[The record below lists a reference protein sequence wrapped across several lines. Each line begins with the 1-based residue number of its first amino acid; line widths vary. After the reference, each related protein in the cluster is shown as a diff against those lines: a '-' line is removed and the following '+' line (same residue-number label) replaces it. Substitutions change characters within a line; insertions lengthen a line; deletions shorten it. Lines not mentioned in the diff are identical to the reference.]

1 MIYSTYGFSK
11 GKTTSSIG
19 TAARALSNGEKVLF
33 VQFLKD
39 RNDGAL
45 KLLED
50 ASPSFDWLVQ
60 GTKGFD
66 KEDGNLFAE
75 QVFQEIINQ
84 KYDFVVL
91 DEILVALDN
100 NLLDL
105 NLFSDIINYCSVNGI
120 DVYLTGRITNGQLR
134 HQIEELSDIATDMRN
149 DRHCFDKLCKT
160 CNRTY
165 PYYFKYCP
173 NCGAELPPNTLA
185 RKGREY

>member
-50 ASPSFDWLVQ
+50 SSPCLNWVVQ
-60 GTKGFD
+60 GTKNFK
-66 KEDGNLFAE
+66 KEECDTFAGI
-75 QVFQEIINQ
+75 VFQEITNH
-84 KYDFVVL
+84 KYSFVVL
-91 DEILVALDN
+91 DEVLVALDS
-100 NLLDL
+100 NLLDR
-105 NLFSDIINYCSVNGI
+105 NLFSDIINYCSVNDI

-134 HQIEELSDIATDMRN
+134 HQIEELSDVATDMRN
-149 DRHCFDKLCKT
+149 DRHCFDKFCKT

-173 NCGAELPPNTLA
+173 NCGALLPPNTLA